1 MGLMKR
7 KTRTLNVCSSM
18 VRTGTLG
25 IADGADATVLVV
37 YPTQAAF
44 GAEGTTVEQKDT
56 NLRPHSS
63 SIAGDNSQKK
73 G

>member
-1 MGLMKR
+1 MLAVA
-7 KTRTLNVCSSM
+7 L

-44 GAEGTTVEQKDT
+44 VAEGTTVDQKDT

-63 SIAGDNSQKK
+63 SIAEDNSQKK